1 MIGTNLKEYAK
12 FRACQCMDSYYR
24 LDRFGPCS
32 ICTKGYECMN
42 ETIDLAPGFFWVW
55 QSKESQQ
62 KYLAFKNDLMAT
74 NAKYRIKSFDGNIA
88 KSYACPVKDSCL
100 GKRYS
105 KCSKGYEGPLCA
117 VCGKGYFN
125 VLTKCRE
132 CPTLPWII
140 GQIVMASIGM
150 AILVVV
156 VLWEKK
162 KDPNNPSR
170 TLTDIFL
177 ARLKIVIGFYQVSSS
192 TFDAFS
198 YISWPGL
205 VVSIMKYAKMVQLN
219 LLLIAPVN
227 CIKHSI
233 RADAYTQLL
242 LSVTITGFVILMGPV
257 VNYFINCYVTH
268 KVKGKENQEIQIS
281 QYKEKSYRFLILILF
296 ITFPSTCTHII
307 QMLPAACHEICSHS
321 NVQCNSYLKADYS
334 IKCNTAKH
342 GIYGKFGSA
351 SLIYCIGFPL
361 SMFAILRYARRNI
374 GNDRGKRGVILAG
387 TRFLY
392 ENYSQDCWYWEIVE
406 LVRKIV
412 VTSMLILMNAESRT
426 SLGLTAIFSGLFTVG
441 FAYSKPI
448 EDAFEHWLQLIS
460 LMASSVNFTTGMLM
474 KIPEEESSS
483 GITHEADRF
492 IVTIVLVGANVLV
505 IALVAGINSQ
515 HNNYDRHFLFFHLGI
530 LRKD

>member
-1 MIGTNLKEYAK
+1 MGVFFLFIGTNLKQYAK
-12 FRACQCMDSYYR
+12 FRACSCRDSYYR

-55 QSKESQQ
+55 LNKESQQ
-62 KYLAFKNDLMAT
+62 QYEAFKDELMKT
-74 NAKYRIKSFDGNIA
+74 NAKYKIKAFDGNIPNA
-88 KSYACPVKDSCL
+88 YACPITDSCL
-100 GKRYS
+100 GRRYS
-105 KCSKGYEGPLCA
+105 ECSQGYQGPLCA
-117 VCGKGYFN
+117 ICGKGYFK

-140 GQIVMASIGM
+140 GQITMASLGM
-150 AILVVV
+150 AILVVI

-177 ARLKIVIGFYQVSSS
+177 ARLKIVIGFYQVSSA
-192 TFDAFS
+192 TFDSFS
-198 YISWPGL
+198 YIRWPGL
-205 VVSIMKYAKMVQLN
+205 VVTIMKYAKMVQLN
-219 LLLIAPVN
+219 LLVVAPVN
-227 CIKHSI
+227 CINYSI

-242 LSVTITGFVILMGPV
+242 LSVTITGFVILMGSV
-257 VNYFINCYVTH
+257 VNFFIKCYVMH
-268 KVKGKENQEIQIS
+268 KVEGKENQEIQIG
-281 QYKEKSYRFLILILF
+281 QYKEKSYRLLILILF

-307 QMLPAACHEICSHS
+307 QMLPAACQKICSHG

-342 GIYGKFGSA
+342 GIYSKFGSA

-361 SMFAILRYARRNI
+361 SMFALLKYARRNT
-374 GNDRGKRGVILAG
+374 GDGRGGRGGLLAG

-426 SLGLTAIFSGLFTVG
+426 SLGLTAIFSGLFSVG

-448 EDAFEHWLQLIS
+448 EDKFEHWLQLIS
-460 LMASSVNFTTGMLM
+460 LMASSVNFTAGMLM
-474 KIPEEESSS
+474 KIPEAESSS
-483 GITHEADRF
+483 GIANQTDAF
-492 IVTIVLVGANVLV
+492 IVTASLVGANVLV
-505 IALVAGINSQ
+505 IALVAGIFLQ
-515 HNNYDRHFLFFHLGI
+515 HNTKQLY
-530 LRKD
+530 